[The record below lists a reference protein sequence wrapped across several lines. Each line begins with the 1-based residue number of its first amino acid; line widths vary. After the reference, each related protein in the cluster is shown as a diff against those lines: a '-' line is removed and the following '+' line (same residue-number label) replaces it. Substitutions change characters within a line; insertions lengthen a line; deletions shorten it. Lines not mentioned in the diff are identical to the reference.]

1 MISKMAK
8 PEEVL
13 VAENDQGE
21 LVREFMKVIT
31 PTSPS
36 VVFFFLIIKSNPI
49 LLAYGLFLKTYF

>member
-1 MISKMAK
+1 MTEKTNFVIKKCFFSRYIMISKMAK

-36 VVFFFLIIKSNPI
+36 VDFIF
-49 LLAYGLFLKTYF
+49 

>member
-21 LVREFMKVIT
+21 LVREFMKVINT
-31 PTSPS
+31 PLP
-36 VVFFFLIIKSNPI
+36 
-49 LLAYGLFLKTYF
+49 LFEMSKTEVRLSKG

>member
-31 PTSPS
+31 STSPS
-36 VVFFFLIIKSNPI
+36 VDFIF
-49 LLAYGLFLKTYF
+49 